1 MPPVE
6 AATRPGGHREQIEG
20 SVAVAR
26 AVALARPEVICAYP
40 ISPQT
45 HIVEGL
51 GALVKSGQ
59 LTPCE
64 FINVESEFAAMSVAI
79 GASAAGARAYTATAS
94 QGLLF
99 MAEAVYNASG
109 LGLPIVMTVANR
121 AIGAPI
127 NIWNDHSDS
136 MSQRDCGWIQL
147 FAENNQEALDL
158 HLQAFKLAEELSLP
172 VMVCMD
178 GFILTHA
185 YEPVNLPDQAEVDA
199 FLPPYVPRQVLDP
212 AEPVSIGAMVGPEAF
227 MEVRYL
233 AHARQLQA
241 LERIPQIA
249 DEFAQ
254 RFGRRSGGLVRA
266 YRCDDAATIVVAL
279 GSVLGTLKDT
289 VDALRDEGQ
298 KIGVLGI
305 HSFRPFP
312 LAAVREALAGAQR
325 VVVLEKSF
333 SVGLGGVVSTD
344 VRLALSGL
352 HLHGHTVVAGLGG
365 RAITQAS
372 LARMLHEAVAGTL
385 PPLSFLDLDWRIVN
399 RQLEREA
406 AQRRSGPIAENLL
419 RDLGSMPAVRG
430 ADQSER
436 AERRAAPKPARVPS
450 GGRPTDPSDEGL
462 P

>member
-1 MPPVE
+1 MLKQ
-6 AATRPGGHREQIEG
+6 TEG
-20 SVAVAR
+20 SR
-26 AVALARPEVICAYP
+26 AVAEAVALCRPEVICAYP

-51 GALVKSGQ
+51 GEMVKSGA

-79 GASAAGARAYTATAS
+79 GSSAAGARTYTATAS

-109 LGLPIVMTVANR
+109 LGLPIVMTIANR

-147 FAENNQEALDL
+147 FAESNQEALDL
-158 HLQAFKLAEELSLP
+158 HIQAFKLAEELSMP

-185 YEPVNLPDQAEVDA
+185 YEQVDMPAQDEVDA
-199 FLPPYVPRQVLDP
+199 FLPPYEPRQVLDP
-212 AEPVSIGAMVGPEAF
+212 SDPVSIGAMVGPEAF

-233 AHARQLQA
+233 AHAKQLSA
-241 LERIPQIA
+241 LDVIPRIA
-249 DEFAQ
+249 DEFFSQ
-254 RFGRRSGGLVRA
+254 FGRRSGGLVRG
-266 YRCDDAATIVVAL
+266 YQTEDAQTIVIAL
-279 GSVLGTLKDT
+279 GSVIGTLKDT
-289 VDALRDEGQ
+289 VDEMRADGI

-305 HSFRPFP
+305 QSFRPFP
-312 LAAVREALAGAQR
+312 LAAVRAALQHAHN

-333 SVGLGGVVSTD
+333 CVGLGGVVSTD

-352 HLHGHTVVAGLGG
+352 QLHGYTVVAGLGG
-365 RAITQAS
+365 RAITKES
-372 LARMLHEAVAGTL
+372 LHRTLREAIAGTL
-385 PPLSFLDLDWRIVN
+385 QPLSFMDLDWRIVN

-406 AQRRSGPIAENLL
+406 QMRRSGPIAENLL
-419 RDLGSMPAVRG
+419 RDVGGIAV
-430 ADQSER
+430 
-436 AERRAAPKPARVPS
+436 KVV
-450 GGRPTDPSDEGL
+450 
-462 P
+462 

>member
-1 MPPVE
+1 VLK
-6 AATRPGGHREQIEG
+6 QIEG
-20 SVAVAR
+20 SR
-26 AVALARPEVICAYP
+26 AVAEAVALCRPEVICAYP

-51 GALVKSGQ
+51 GELVKSGQ
-59 LTPCE
+59 LQPCE

-79 GASAAGARAYTATAS
+79 GSSAAGARSYTATAS

-147 FAENNQEALDL
+147 FAAHNQEALDL
-158 HLQAFKLAEELSLP
+158 HIQAFKLAEELSMP

-185 YEPVNLPDQAEVDA
+185 YERVDMPTQEQVDA
-199 FLPPYVPRQVLDP
+199 FLPPYEPRQVLDP
-212 AEPVSIGAMVGPEAF
+212 ADPVSIGAMVGPEAF

-233 AHARQLQA
+233 AHAKQLMA

-249 DEFAQ
+249 AEFQ
-254 RFGRRSGGLVRA
+254 GIFGRNTGGLVRP
-266 YRCDDAATIVVAL
+266 YRCEDAETIVVAL
-279 GSVLGTLKDT
+279 GSVIGTIKDA
-289 VDALRDEGQ
+289 VDEMRNDGARV
-298 KIGVLGI
+298 GVLGI

-312 LAAVREALAGAQR
+312 LAAVRETLQHAKR

-344 VRLALSGL
+344 VRLALHRLGQ
-352 HLHGHTVVAGLGG
+352 HGYTVVAGLGG
-365 RAITQAS
+365 RAITKAS
-372 LARMLHEAVAGTL
+372 IIRTL
-385 PPLSFLDLDWRIVN
+385 KDAIADKLQPLTFMDLDWRIVN

-406 AQRRSGPIAENLL
+406 TTRRSGPIAENLL
-419 RDLGSMPAVRG
+419 RDVGSVASKV
-430 ADQSER
+430 S
-436 AERRAAPKPARVPS
+436 
-450 GGRPTDPSDEGL
+450 
-462 P
+462 

>member
-1 MPPVE
+1 MLK
-6 AATRPGGHREQIEG
+6 QIEG
-20 SVAVAR
+20 SRAVAE

-51 GALVKSGQ
+51 GELVKSGA
-59 LTPCE
+59 LAPCE

-79 GASAAGARAYTATAS
+79 GASAAGARSYTATAS
-94 QGLLF
+94 QGLLY

-158 HLQAFKLAEELSLP
+158 HLQAFRLGEELSMP

-185 YEPVNLPDQAEVDA
+185 YERVDMPSQADVDA
-199 FLPPYVPRQVLDP
+199 FLPPYEPRQVLDP

-233 AHARQLQA
+233 AHAKQTLA

-249 DEFAQ
+249 ADFAA
-254 RFGRRSGGLVRA
+254 RFGRPAGGLVSP
-266 YRCDDAATIVVAL
+266 YRCEGAETIVVAL

-289 VDALRDEGQ
+289 VDALRNEGV
-298 KIGVLGI
+298 KVGVLGI
-305 HSFRPFP
+305 RSFRPFP
-312 LAAVREALAGAQR
+312 LAAVRAALQEARR

-352 HLHGHTVVAGLGG
+352 QLQGYTVVAGLGG

-372 LARMLHEAVAGTL
+372 LERTIKEAIAGSL
-385 PPLSFLDLDWRIVN
+385 KPLTFMDLDWRIVN

-406 AQRRSGPIAENLL
+406 LMRRSGPIAENLL
-419 RDLGSMPAVRG
+419 RDVGPV
-430 ADQSER
+430 
-436 AERRAAPKPARVPS
+436 AAKVA
-450 GGRPTDPSDEGL
+450 
-462 P
+462 